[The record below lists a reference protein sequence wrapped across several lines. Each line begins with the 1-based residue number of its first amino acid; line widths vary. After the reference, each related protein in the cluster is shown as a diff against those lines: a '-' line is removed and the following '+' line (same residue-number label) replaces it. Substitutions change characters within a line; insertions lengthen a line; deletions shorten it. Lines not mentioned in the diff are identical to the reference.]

1 MGLRRAGEPIH
12 ASSMVKNIELPSVFN
27 SLARWCLGIVI
38 AVLCGLT
45 DASAQDPAAGLRL
58 KLDWDLMPRIGTP
71 GVSRGQMLAAGA
83 PELRGRILKVRDQV
97 AELGQSNAEK
107 SAYLTRHEELIQ
119 RMNGVLA
126 AQEKVIARLAAEAQL
141 PKPRAMA
148 RAPVAA
154 PRPVS
159 LPRPQATTAVAPIQ
173 LGPLELPGIMR
184 DYLLESAL
192 GGIAV
197 ILFLWALYLRAVAK
211 SRTAELVMLKS
222 GARTA
227 TPTLTAEVEPEA
239 FEPEPPPL
247 KAKAPPVKKPAAA
260 APPKQWESDTAPELD
275 WSDTVVRQKAS
286 DPDALAEVDT
296 LIAAGDAA
304 KARQL
309 LVEMMKGNEDNPE
322 YRLRLLHV
330 DSSLGDSSKAAE
342 QEQILSKMKDG
353 PLSGTLN
360 RIKEI
365 GRGLMPGHPLFDD
378 SEKLEQAKQ
387 IISGREPARP
397 TPVEAKPPEETQPR
411 KPAAAPERRTQAPPL
426 ILELEADDETID
438 FLTEV
443 NFELDDEDDKKG

>member
-1 MGLRRAGEPIH
+1 
-12 ASSMVKNIELPSVFN
+12 MVKNIELSLVFK
-27 SLARWCLGIVI
+27 SLVRCCLGIVI
-38 AVLCGLT
+38 AVVCGLT

-71 GVSRGQMLAAGA
+71 GVSRAQMLAAEA

-141 PKPRAMA
+141 PKPRAMVQ
-148 RAPVAA
+148 APVTA
-154 PRPVS
+154 PRPAP
-159 LPRPQATTAVAPIQ
+159 LPRPQATTAVAPIRF
-173 LGPLELPGIMR
+173 GPLELPGVVR
-184 DYLLESAL
+184 NYLLESAL

-197 ILFLWALYLRAVAK
+197 VLFGWVLYLRAVAK

-227 TPTLTAEVEPEA
+227 TPTPTAEVEPEA
-239 FEPEPPPL
+239 FEPEPPPA
-247 KAKAPPVKKPAAA
+247 KAKARPVKKPAPARPAA
-260 APPKQWESDTAPELD
+260 AVPPSRQSDSDTAPELD

-286 DPDALAEVDT
+286 DPDALADVDT
-296 LIAAGDAA
+296 LIAKGDAA

-309 LVEMMKGNEDNPE
+309 LVEMMKGHEDNPE

-342 QEQILSKMKDG
+342 QEKILAKMKDG
-353 PLSGTLN
+353 PLSGTLD

-365 GRGLMPGHPLFDD
+365 GRGLMPGHPLFDN

-387 IISGREPARP
+387 IISGREPVRP
-397 TPVEAKPPEETQPR
+397 TPAESNPLEEDKAR
-411 KPAAAPERRTQAPPL
+411 KPVAAPGRRPQAPPL
-426 ILELEADDETID
+426 ILDLEADDGTID

-443 NFELDDEDDKKG
+443 NFDMEDENDNKG